1 MATNAPAA
9 AKPAAATNKINIDGV
24 EYSLD
29 DLSPE
34 AKAQIRNLRLV
45 EQQIRRLQTQL
56 AISQTARAAYG
67 GMLKAQLGKKA

>member
-1 MATNAPAA
+1 MATNAPVA
-9 AKPAAATNKINIDGV
+9 AKAAPATNKITIDGA

-29 DLSPE
+29 DLTPE
-34 AKAQIRNLRLV
+34 AKTQIRNLRLV

-67 GMLKAQLGKKA
+67 GMLKAQLAKKA